1 VLGRWGR
8 ALSVMRQSMLWF
20 GTRDDAMFRRDR
32 FPIYL
37 AEVPDGYF
45 YGLPVID
52 DNGHKVARH
61 YGAVE
66 QSEPG
71 QIARE
76 TKAEDEMPVQA
87 FLNQYLPDVTGPR
100 RRMQICIYTLTPDRH
115 FILDR
120 HPDHPNVAI
129 AAGFS
134 GHGFKFA
141 PVVGEIMADL
151 ALNGATKWPIEM
163 FKITRFS

>member
-1 VLGRWGR
+1 GPWASQLLQRYGRN
-8 ALSVMRQSMLWF
+8 LTVMRQVMLWF
-20 GTRDDAMFRRDR
+20 GTRDDRLFRRDR

-37 AEVPDGYF
+37 GEVPEGYF

-52 DNGHKVARH
+52 QFGHKVAQH
-61 YGAVE
+61 YGAPE
-66 QSEPG
+66 LASPSEIDRNP
-71 QIARE
+71 
-76 TKAEDEMPVQA
+76 AEVDQLPVTR
-87 FLNQYLPDVTGPR
+87 FLNKYLPDVTGQVR
-100 RRMQICIYTLTPDRH
+100 REQVCTYTLTPNRH

-120 HPDHPNVAI
+120 HPEFANVAV

-151 ALNGATKWPIEM
+151 L
-163 FKITRFS
+163 